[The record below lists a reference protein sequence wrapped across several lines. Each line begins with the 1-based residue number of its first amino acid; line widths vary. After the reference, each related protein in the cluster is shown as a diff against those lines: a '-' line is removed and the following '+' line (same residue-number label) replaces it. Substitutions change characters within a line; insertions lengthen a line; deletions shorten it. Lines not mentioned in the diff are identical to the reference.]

1 MSKQALV
8 IYNPSSLG
16 QSSPEMWLGEIV
28 HRLCN
33 EGGYNVSVLA
43 TQANMSHDS
52 LDRQRLRASDLIV
65 AAGGDGT
72 IRLVLG
78 AVAQMKSS
86 VPVSIMP
93 LGTGNQLARNLAI
106 YEENI
111 LTDSLQSAI
120 DIAL

>member
-1 MSKQALV
+1 MV
-8 IYNPSSLG
+8 PSPPAATIRSLAR
-16 QSSPEMWLGEIV
+16 SRWRSRESWLI
-28 HRLCN
+28 
-33 EGGYNVSVLA
+33 LA
-43 TQANMSHDS
+43 CTQANMSHDS

-111 LTDSLQSAI
+111 LT
-120 DIAL
+120 